1 MHNNE
6 RHAIYRAMQIFQQV
20 SLTEQFQNQP
30 LEGAGVFSFLECELT
45 VYVLP
50 TLVWRHVIVGETP
63 ANGAQVD
70 VSRFW
75 SSFLY
80 FLKNL
85 SSKFQPTTFLTFRAF
100 FTDDLGHHFQ
110 IALDQIFP
118 GRIEVAAAV
127 FSLQIRISNENLL
140 KNPAIVVLIAKFRG
154 NS

>member
-1 MHNNE
+1 MMAPDRRGKHLLMEPKSASAN
-6 RHAIYRAMQIFQQV
+6 F
-20 SLTEQFQNQP
+20 
-30 LEGAGVFSFLECELT
+30 FL
-45 VYVLP
+45 VLDMESS
-50 TLVWRHVIVGETP
+50 WTP
-63 ANGAQVD
+63 ANGAQVAVGELLTD
-70 VSRFW
+70 YNRKTLTFFSPLRSSTPSIYQFSRFW